1 MLSRP
6 YEPGVHHLV
15 MVYAFFYVVGFGLLI
30 SWEFLCLYSSVILAC
45 TFWWYLCMVL
55 VAGWW
60 WLPRMCLEVFLPL
73 QSFGRVWENSQVS
86 QFVCVCVCVCGRS
99 FITLKKDRE
108 SFWQRHIDIRR
119 GDRECPFLIVLAGPY
134 ILSPDPLPHKIGRKF
149 LLRGETCSWA
159 RYIVVI

>member
-1 MLSRP
+1 MLSHP

-45 TFWWYLCMVL
+45 NFWWYLCMVL
-55 VAGWW
+55 VSGWW

-86 QFVCVCVCVCGRS
+86 QFVCVCVCGRS

-119 GDRECPFLIVLAGPY
+119 GDRDLIYFHQTHSHIRLVESSYYEEKHVLEQ
-134 ILSPDPLPHKIGRKF
+134 DT
-149 LLRGETCSWA
+149 LLL
-159 RYIVVI
+159 YNH